1 MNEMQTEPVEPTKSF
16 KEEVVYYEQN
26 PSMFRNDP
34 LFFILTCILSLVVVG
49 LIIFLVWWLKCKG
62 TKLTVT
68 SDRTRLRKGILS
80 KSITEV
86 WHKDIRNV
94 QLNQTFFQRIFD
106 VGTIGISSAGQSGVE
121 ISVAGIPDPDGV
133 KELIDQHRLAAQ

>member
-1 MNEMQTEPVEPTKSF
+1 MQSQPVEPTKSV
-16 KEEVVYYEQN
+16 KEEIVYYEQN

-34 LFFILTCILSLVVVG
+34 LFFVLNCVLSLVGVG

-80 KSITEV
+80 KSVTEV

-94 QLNQTFFQRIFD
+94 QLDQSFFQRIFD
-106 VGTIGISSAGQSGVE
+106 VGTLGISSAGQSGVE
-121 ISVAGIPDPDGV
+121 ISVSGIPDPDGV
-133 KELIDQHRLAAQ
+133 KEMIDQHRLRNA